1 VARGVFAGLSTVTIR
16 HGDWS
21 QLRAFGPF
29 ALLALDGGGQGKGA
43 EAPLCPREWLRPGG
57 TLIMDDFTPA
67 QAWPP
72 TRLGRPDT
80 ARLYWLQHPD
90 LLATEV
96 RTQPDAAAIIATF
109 KG

>member
-1 VARGVFAGLSTVTIR
+1 
-16 HGDWS
+16 
-21 QLRAFGPF
+21 
-29 ALLALDGGGQGKGA
+29 
-43 EAPLCPREWLRPGG
+43 
-57 TLIMDDFTPA
+57 MDDFTPA
-67 QAWPP
+67 QSWPP

-90 LLATEV
+90 LLATEI